1 MPAARSAR
9 MTAED
14 APVPAIKD
22 AARLGKVEV
31 IVNPR
36 SGSVGASAPDEM
48 RAELDARGIDA
59 RIHICGEIA
68 FEAMLDE
75 VFGAKPNLVIVLAG
89 DGTVRAVA
97 ARAGSDGPMIAPLP
111 GGTMNMLPKAVYGTA
126 DWKAA
131 LADALEGG
139 EEVGVPGGRVDG
151 EPFYCAAILGAPAL
165 WAPAREA
172 LREGKLRL
180 GWARAKRA
188 LRRAFSG
195 RVRYRL
201 ERGPLQ
207 RAEALVYI
215 TPLIS
220 TALTRNDGLE
230 AAVMTTADA
239 REAFRLAATAVFSDW
254 RNDPSVQTRVVKRSS
269 VWARS
274 SIPAILDGET
284 VRLSTNAQIS
294 FEPVAFR
301 ALAPKAEAVQEAA

>member
-1 MPAARSAR
+1 

-14 APVPAIKD
+14 APKPAPGEF
-22 AARLGKVEV
+22 ARLGRIEV

-36 SGSVGASAPDEM
+36 SGSVGATAPDEL
-48 RAELDARGIDA
+48 RRELETRGIDA
-59 RIHICGEIA
+59 RMHICGEQD
-68 FEAMLDE
+68 FDQMLDE
-75 VFGAKPNLVIVLAG
+75 VFGAQPDLVIVLAG

-97 ARAGSDGPMIAPLP
+97 SRAGADGPLIAPLP

-139 EEVGVPGGRVDG
+139 QPVGIPGGKVGD
-151 EPFYCAAILGAPAL
+151 EPFYCAAILGSPAL

-172 LREGKLRL
+172 LREGKLGL
-180 GWARAKRA
+180 GWARARRA

-195 RVRYRL
+195 RIRFRL
-201 ERGPLQ
+201 DRGPLQ
-207 RAEALVYI
+207 RAQALVLI

-220 TALTRNDGLE
+220 TALTRQDGLE

-254 RNDPSVQTRVVKRSS
+254 RNDPSVETRVVKRANA
-269 VWARS
+269 WARS
-274 SIPAILDGET
+274 RIPAILDGET
-284 VRLSTNAQIS
+284 VRLSSDAQVT
-294 FEPVAFR
+294 FQQVAFR
-301 ALAPKAEAVQEAA
+301 ALAPAAPEEG

>member
-1 MPAARSAR
+1 

-14 APVPAIKD
+14 APVPAKKTP
-22 AARLGKVEV
+22 ARLGKVEV

-48 RAELDARGIDA
+48 RTELEARGVEH
-59 RIHICGEIA
+59 RLHICGEID
-68 FEAMLDE
+68 FDAMLDE
-75 VFGAKPNLVIVLAG
+75 VFGARPDLIIVLAG

-97 ARAGSDGPMIAPLP
+97 ARAGKDGPLIAPLP

-131 LADALEGG
+131 LADAIEGG
-139 EEVGVPGGRVDG
+139 ETIDIPGGTVDG

-172 LREGKLRL
+172 IREGKLKL
-180 GWARAKRA
+180 GWARARRA
-188 LRRAFSG
+188 FRRAFSG
-195 RVRYRL
+195 RIRYRL
-201 ERGPLQ
+201 DRGALK
-207 RAEALVYI
+207 RAEALVFI

-220 TALTRNDGLE
+220 TALTRHDGLE
-230 AAVMTTADA
+230 AAAMTTSDA

-254 RNDPSVQTRVVKRSS
+254 RNDPSVQTQVVKRGN

-274 SIPAILDGET
+274 RIPAILDGET
-284 VRLSTNAQIS
+284 VHLSTDAQVA
-294 FEPVAFR
+294 FLPVAFR
-301 ALAPKAEAVQEAA
+301 ALAPRAETGDTDA